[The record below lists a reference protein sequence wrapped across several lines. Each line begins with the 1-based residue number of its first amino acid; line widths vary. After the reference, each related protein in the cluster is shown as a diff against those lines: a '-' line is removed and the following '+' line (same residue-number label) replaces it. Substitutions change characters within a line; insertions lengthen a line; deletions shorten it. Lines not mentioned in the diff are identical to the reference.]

1 MPITLTI
8 YLDVL
13 FVVVFLGVPALIIW
27 LLVRRALRR
36 GSIKVL
42 SSDEVAHKREAGQR
56 KAEEG
61 WSLPPE
67 LDLPTPRP
75 VRREQLGIRM
85 LRSFKRLLP
94 VIAILGLF
102 TIIVMIRRGIRP
114 GTLLNAPS
122 VDFPAILNFL
132 WPAHMPQWQLW
143 PRIIFAGFL
152 GLIVLGGYF
161 RRRKQRKLLRWGKPA
176 CAVVTGCQGGAQGR
190 TIWTL
195 QYRDAGGNLVESEL
209 TTSSVRS
216 ATGQVLTVLYD
227 PDKPSRCITY
237 PVGGYEIGIPE
248 NS

>member
-13 FVVVFLGVPALIIW
+13 FVVVFLGVPALLIW
-27 LLVRRALRR
+27 LLVRRAMRR
-36 GSIKVL
+36 GRIKIL
-42 SSDEVAHKREAGQR
+42 SSDEVAHKREAEQR

-132 WPAHMPQWQLW
+132 WPAHMPEWQLW
-143 PRIIFAGFL
+143 PRIIFVGFV
-152 GLIVLGGYF
+152 GVIVLSGYF
-161 RRRKQRKLLRWGKPA
+161 RRKKQRKLLRWGKPA
-176 CAVVTGCQGGAQGR
+176 CAVVTGCSGGDKGG

-195 QYRDAGGNLVESEL
+195 QYRDATGNLVETDL
-209 TTSSVRS
+209 TSWSSRN

-237 PVGGYEIGIPE
+237 PVGGYEIGVPE